1 MKWFLVEAEK
11 QNIEDYQNYLITKE
25 IKGKMTP
32 TRDGAIRLINSKRS
46 EKIMKFETVVGLCI
60 LALLVIV
67 GGLGNYFI
75 DGLGV

>member
-1 MKWFLVEAEK
+1 
-11 QNIEDYQNYLITKE
+11 
-25 IKGKMTP
+25 
-32 TRDGAIRLINSKRS
+32 
-46 EKIMKFETVVGLCI
+46 MKFETMVGLAI